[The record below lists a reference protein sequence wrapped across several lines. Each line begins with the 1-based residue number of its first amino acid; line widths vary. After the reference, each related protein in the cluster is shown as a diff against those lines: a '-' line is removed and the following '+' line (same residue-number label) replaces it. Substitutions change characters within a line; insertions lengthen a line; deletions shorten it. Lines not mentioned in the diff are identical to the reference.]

1 MDYKFI
7 GWCRADNHD
16 KVWGV
21 IALHSDSY
29 VTFWG
34 RRGSK
39 LQTKI
44 SNDLYSVNDLIYK
57 KQLKGYKSIQ
67 RDEIDEVYPEFQSDL
82 EKTALWAMLKA

>member
-21 IALHSDSY
+21 ITLHSDAY

-44 SNDLYSVNDLIYK
+44 SSDLYAVNDLIYK
-57 KQLKGYKSIQ
+57 KQLKGYRSIQ
-67 RDEIDEVYPEFQSDL
+67 RDEIDKVYPEFQSDL
-82 EKTALWAMLKA
+82 EKTAFWAMLKA